1 MGDFFLPIFFL
12 LKKFYTMDKNKISG
26 RIVEIELLL
35 QQAVWN
41 GHKCSL
47 NDQFQHLRVER
58 DILRCL
64 YFGDKSNHCKRD
76 Y

>member
-1 MGDFFLPIFFL
+1 MN
-12 LKKFYTMDKNKISG
+12 KNKISG

-41 GHKCSL
+41 GHKSAR
-47 NDQFQHLRVER
+47 NDQYQHLRIER
-58 DILRCL
+58 DILRCV
-64 YFGDKSNHCKRD
+64 YFGNESTHCRKN

>member
-1 MGDFFLPIFFL
+1 MN
-12 LKKFYTMDKNKISG
+12 KNKISG

-41 GHKCSL
+41 GHKSAM
-47 NDQFQHLRVER
+47 NDQYQHLRIER
-58 DILRCL
+58 DILRCV
-64 YFGDKSNHCKRD
+64 YFGNESTHCKKN